1 MLVRRLRAELKNC
14 VLQCQKTVGG
24 KHEQSRSVVTSCT
37 DFVRR
42 IRGQTALTLHPRQR
56 IAFFSLA

>member
-24 KHEQSRSVVTSCT
+24 KHEQSVVTSCT

-42 IRGQTALTLHPRQR
+42 IRGQTALSLHPRQR
-56 IAFFSLA
+56 IAFLSLA